1 MKSTAGSKF
10 TSLVL
15 LGFLFI
21 SPLLASFEP
30 LPKGARAAGMAEAY
44 SAIVDDV
51 YSLYYNPAGVLQVS
65 RPEIGSY
72 YSRLFM
78 GLTDNSSIN
87 HTFLAYAQPLGKNG
101 RSGGIG
107 ASYFALDLPGLYKE
121 EAYGITYGR
130 EFRHTLNVGGSLRI
144 LRKQIGSDEYTANA
158 INPVTG
164 GATGSPDP
172 LLAKGTSKSGY
183 GLDLGVQYRLSR
195 AYALG
200 AALRN
205 LNAPNLALSGGSDKA
220 PAVLSMA
227 IARRLR
233 TGSLNAEFTNWKSAK
248 NNTRLSLGG
257 ESWFKNGFGFR
268 AGGGFGSNN
277 YSTLSMGASY
287 RMESFQLDYA
297 FIFPLQGVQG
307 TLGTQQVSLTVRFGK
322 APVDPLEQ
330 QLMQEKE
337 ERIRAETE
345 ARYAK
350 AERDR
355 LKAQLYALTEEKSK
369 AERQN
374 EESAARKALE
384 EVQQQKAR
392 DERNAVRGEER
403 AVLNDYTEALT
414 DYNTKVRTGIS
425 MSEKRALLE
434 KILSR
439 FKDTVDTSIVNRELK
454 SLIVEESRAKK
465 DFEQSMSF
473 YQRLVQQGASVDDR
487 RGMLSRIIQKY
498 KGTGIDIRQAE
509 DEMKALK

>member
-1 MKSTAGSKF
+1 M
-10 TSLVL
+10 
-15 LGFLFI
+15 
-21 SPLLASFEP
+21 ASFEP
-30 LPKGARAAGMAEAY
+30 LPKGARAAGMGEAY
-44 SAIVDDV
+44 SAIADDV
-51 YSLYYNPAGVLQVS
+51 YSLYYNPAGVLQIA

-78 GLTDNSSIN
+78 GLSDNSSIN
-87 HTFLAYAQPLGKNG
+87 HTFLGYAQPLGKNG
-101 RSGGIG
+101 HNGGIG
-107 ASYFALDLPGLYKE
+107 VSYSALELQGLYKE
-121 EAYGITYGR
+121 EAYGMTYGR
-130 EFRHTLNVGGSLRI
+130 EFRHTLNVGGTLRI
-144 LRKQIGSDEYTANA
+144 LRKQIGSDDYTANA

-164 GATGSPDP
+164 NATGSPDP
-172 LLAKGTSKSGY
+172 LLAKGSSKSGY

-195 AYALG
+195 TYAVG

-205 LNAPNLALSGGSDKA
+205 LNSPDLALSGGSDKV
-220 PAVLSMA
+220 PAVTSLA

-233 TGSLNAEFTNWKSAK
+233 TGSLNAEFTNWKSAAS
-248 NNTRLSLGG
+248 NTRLSLGG
-257 ESWFKNGFGFR
+257 ENWFKNGFGFR

-355 LKAQLYALTEEKSK
+355 LKAQLYALTEEKTK
-369 AERQN
+369 IDREQ
-374 EESAARKALE
+374 EENAARKALE

-392 DERNAVRGEER
+392 EERNAARSQDR
-403 AVLNDYTEALT
+403 NLLNDYTEALT
-414 DYNTKVRTGIS
+414 DYNTKVRSGIS
-425 MSEKRALLE
+425 MAEKRSMLE
-434 KILSR
+434 KILAR
-439 FKDTVDTSIVNRELK
+439 FKDSGIDTSIVNRELK

-487 RGMLSRIIQKY
+487 RGMLNRIIQKY
-498 KGTGIDIRQAE
+498 KGTGVDIRQAE